1 MGPVGC
7 FFLFTSTI
15 AVIAPAAS
23 TTTATPIPMYKAVL
37 ESDDLLLANAV
48 AVALGV
54 ADSLVGLGVADSV
67 VGVGVGD
74 SLSEGSLFPVMYC
87 AAEASK
93 VVVPLT

>member
-1 MGPVGC
+1 M
-7 FFLFTSTI
+7 FTSTI
-15 AVIAPAAS
+15 AVIALAAS

-37 ESDDLLLANAV
+37 ESDLLLANAL

-54 ADSLVGLGVADSV
+54 ADSLVGLGVAYSV
-67 VGVGVGD
+67 VGAGVGD

>member
-15 AVIAPAAS
+15 AVIALAAS

-37 ESDDLLLANAV
+37 ESDLLLANAL

-54 ADSLVGLGVADSV
+54 ADSLVALGVAWV
-67 VGVGVGD
+67 VHSRRLAGQEQQ
-74 SLSEGSLFPVMYC
+74 S
-87 AAEASK
+87 
-93 VVVPLT
+93 

>member
-1 MGPVGC
+1 M
-7 FFLFTSTI
+7 FTSTI

-23 TTTATPIPMYKAVL
+23 TTTATPIPMYKPVL
-37 ESDDLLLANAV
+37 ESDDLLLANAL

-67 VGVGVGD
+67 VGVGVGVGD
-74 SLSEGSLFPVMYC
+74 SLVEGSLPPVMYC
-87 AAEASK
+87 ATEASK

>member
-1 MGPVGC
+1 M
-7 FFLFTSTI
+7 FTSTI
-15 AVIAPAAS
+15 AVIALAAS

-37 ESDDLLLANAV
+37 ESDLLLANAL